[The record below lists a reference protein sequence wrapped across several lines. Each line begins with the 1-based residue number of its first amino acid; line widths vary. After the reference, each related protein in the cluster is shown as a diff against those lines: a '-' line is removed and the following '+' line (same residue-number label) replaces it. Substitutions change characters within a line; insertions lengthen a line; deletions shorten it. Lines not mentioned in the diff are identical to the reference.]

1 MTITPGQQ
9 LGPYEILVSI
19 GAGGMGEV
27 YKARDNRLKRDV
39 AVKVLPQSFA
49 ADADRLRR
57 FQLEA
62 QSAGAMNHPNILVVY
77 DIGTQDNAPYLVSEL
92 LEGQTLRDRL
102 REGKIPAA
110 KAVDYARQIAN
121 GLAAAHAKGITHRD
135 IKPENLFLT
144 KDSRVKILDFGLA
157 KVASPA
163 KPAGDF
169 PTETQ
174 VTDPG
179 AVLGTASYMSPE
191 QVRAQ
196 PVDHRSDIFSLGC
209 VLHEMLS
216 GHRAFQRNTSVETMN
231 AILKEDPPELTTLD
245 TSLPPALDRI
255 VRHCLE
261 KNPDD
266 RFQSARD
273 LAFDLD
279 SLSQTSG
286 RVPSASI
293 ARRRSNWIPW
303 GFAAVFLLGGLATGY
318 WAGARLQPQQQ
329 PKFQRLTF
337 RHGMVHSARFA
348 PDGNTIV
355 YSAEWDTAGVKTFSV
370 RLDSPEFHPTVLENA
385 KLSSVSGTGELAVL
399 LEPRTVAFETLGTLA
414 RVPFSGGAPREVL
427 ERVQVADWSPKGELA
442 IVRDGEKDTQLEFP
456 VGKVLFHTAGGI
468 SHMRFSPAGDRIA
481 FLHHPRKISDSGQV
495 MVVDLSGETKTLSE
509 GWGSLWGLAWMPKT
523 NEVCFTATKGGS
535 KRELRAVTLG
545 GVERTILA
553 QTGNLS
559 LEDIA
564 HDGRVL
570 LNSATQQMKLNFAT
584 GEDQTGKQP
593 KTVRDLSWLD
603 WSLVT
608 DLSPDGKAVVFFES
622 GEGAGDHVVA
632 YYRNTDGSPAVK
644 LGLGISPRLSPDGKW
659 VSVVGEKYN
668 DVALLPIG
676 PGESKRYPIPGI
688 NVNAASWLDDKLLLI
703 VGNEPGRGLRV
714 YSLSV
719 ADGKP
724 HPVTPEGISSSSIII
739 APNHLGFAGM
749 DANRQVVIYSLAGGP
764 PVACAGIQADE
775 RPYSFSAD
783 GSLLYVMS
791 RGTMPGRV
799 YRVNWRTGRREL
811 WREIKPA
818 DSAGVGD
825 ISGVHLTP
833 DGKSYAYSYTQ
844 QLSELHLVEGLK

>member
-9 LGPYEILVSI
+9 LGPYEILASI

-27 YKARDNRLKRDV
+27 YKARDTRLKRDV

-92 LEGQTLRDRL
+92 LEGETLRDRL
-102 REGKIPAA
+102 REGKISAA

-157 KVASPA
+157 KVTSSA
-163 KPAGDF
+163 KSAGDF
-169 PTETQ
+169 ATETQ

-209 VLHEMLS
+209 VLYEMLS
-216 GHRAFQRNTSVETMN
+216 GHRAFQGNTSVETMN
-231 AILKEDPPELTTLD
+231 AILKEDPPELTALD
-245 TSLPPALDRI
+245 GSLPPALDRV

-286 RVPSASI
+286 RVPPTST
-293 ARRRSNWIPW
+293 ARPPANWIPW
-303 GFAAVFLLGGLATGY
+303 ATAAVLLVGGLAAGY
-318 WAGARLQPQQQ
+318 WAGARLEPQQQ

-355 YSAEWDTAGVKTFSV
+355 YTADWDAAGTKTFSV
-370 RLDSPEFHPTVLENA
+370 RLDSPEFHPTVLEDA
-385 KLSSVSGTGELAVL
+385 KLLSVSNTGELAVL
-399 LEPRTVAFETLGTLA
+399 LHPRTVAFETLGTLA
-414 RVPFSGGAPREVL
+414 RVPFSGGAPRQVL
-427 ERVQVADWSPKGELA
+427 ERVQVAEWSPSGELA
-442 IVRDGEKDTQLEFP
+442 IVRDGEKDTQLEYP

-481 FLHHPRKISDSGQV
+481 FLHHPQKTGDNGAVIV
-495 MVVDLSGETKTLSE
+495 MNLSGETKTLSD
-509 GWGSLWGLAWMPKT
+509 GWGSLWGLSWMPKT
-523 NEVCFTATKGGS
+523 NEICFTATKGGS

-553 QTGNLS
+553 QTGNLN

-564 HDGRVL
+564 RDGRVL
-570 LNSATQQMKLNFAT
+570 LNSATQQMKLNFISS
-584 GEDQTGKQP
+584 EDLGGKRAGM
-593 KTVRDLSWLD
+593 VHDLSWLD

-632 YYRNTDGSPAVK
+632 YYRTTNGAPAVK
-644 LGLGISPRLSPDGKW
+644 LGLGENPKLSPDGKW
-659 VSVVGEKYN
+659 VAVVGEKY
-668 DVALLPIG
+668 DEIALLPVG
-676 PGESKRYPIPGI
+676 PGEAKHFPMPGI
-688 NVNAASWLDDKLLLI
+688 NVNISFWLNDKELLI
-703 VGNEPGRGLRV
+703 VGSEKGHGLRV
-714 YSLSV
+714 YSLPIPG
-719 ADGKP
+719 GKP
-724 HPVTPEGISSSSIII
+724 RPVSPEGISGSIVVT
-739 APNHLGFAGM
+739 PDGHGFVAM
-749 DANRQVVIYSLAGGP
+749 NAARQTMIYPLAGGE
-764 PVACAGIQADE
+764 PVACAGIEASE
-775 RPYSFSAD
+775 RPYGFSAD

-791 RGTMPGRV
+791 RGALPARIF
-799 YRVNWRTGRREL
+799 RVNWKTGHREL
-811 WREIKPA
+811 WREIMPA

-825 ISGVHLTP
+825 ISGVRLTP
-833 DGKSYAYSYTQ
+833 DGKSYAYSYVQ
-844 QLSELHLVEGLK
+844 ELSELHLVEGLK